1 MPDIPGYTIIRPIGS
16 GGSARVYLA
25 VQHNLNRRVALKLVR
40 GTLVADASFEERF
53 RREGRIIAQLNHP
66 HIIPVYDIGTHHDY
80 YYLAMEHLDG
90 GDLRSQAGRL
100 TTRTLLDAMIQV
112 TGALQAAHEQ
122 GFVHRDIKPANILFR
137 NPEQAVLTDFGIARK
152 TESLTRMTV
161 TGAML
166 GTPAYMS
173 PEQINGDTL
182 DGRADLYSLGVTLF
196 EMLCGYLPY
205 RGESMMSVALQHTQ
219 ADIPRLP
226 AAVSRFQK
234 LIDRLLAKNAA
245 DRISDAEA
253 LRTQLQGLR
262 DRERAS
268 PEALLSLW
276 PDKIP
281 PDDARYTVNTAM
293 LGAKKNRALKWL
305 AALAL
310 GALVLSAVLTKLF
323 QADPVPADDNVTRRE
338 QPQIPQAQAD
348 AITLTPEVIAPAP
361 ESSAEPAPEPAWRQT
376 LARAD
381 RLYHQG
387 QLIEPATDNALTLYR
402 QVLAQHPDNIAAAN
416 GARNILQRE
425 VTELEQLIQARS
437 LTQAE
442 QHLSTLRSL
451 WLDDPSLQALQER
464 IDETRQ
470 TIRAAELAAEL
481 AAAAAQRQQQI
492 DRHLQ
497 AATAAMIEGRYL
509 KPRADSAFYHFD
521 QIVRLQPGHSL
532 ATRGLA
538 QVKDAQTAGID
549 KAISDQQ
556 FDQAAALIDDLR
568 GIAPDTAALAGLV
581 ERLDAAR
588 NAFEQERI
596 RQQHIAAL
604 NRDIDQIQDRVE
616 RWQQSESE
624 ADVRSRVGDVL
635 VSDING
641 LLAQAPD
648 NSGLQRLLTQV
659 QNQLDRL
666 AAQQAPPVTEP
677 APRPVKKP
685 LIGGF

>member
-1 MPDIPGYTIIRPIGS
+1 MASPESIPDIPGYTIIRAIGS

-40 GTLVADASFEERF
+40 GTLIADASFEERF

-100 TTRTLLDAMIQV
+100 TLQALLDVMIQV

-152 TESLTRMTV
+152 TESLTQMTV

-173 PEQINGDTL
+173 PEQINGDAL

-226 AAVSRFQK
+226 AAVSHFQK
-234 LIDRLLAKNAA
+234 LIDRLLAKNTD
-245 DRISDAEA
+245 DRISDAQI
-253 LRTQLQGLR
+253 LRSQLQGLQ
-262 DRERAS
+262 DREKSS
-268 PEALLSLW
+268 PEVLQSLW

-281 PDDARYTVNTAM
+281 PGDASYTLGTATH
-293 LGAKKNRALKWL
+293 GAKKTSAGKWV
-305 AALAL
+305 AATVII
-310 GALVLSAVLTKLF
+310 ALVLGFVLTNPF
-323 QADPVPADDNVTRRE
+323 RPQAIPAGDQTRNTD
-338 QPQIPQAQAD
+338 QQIPQAQAD
-348 AITLTPEVIAPAP
+348 AAAPVPDVIAPPPA
-361 ESSAEPAPEPAWRQT
+361 PAPEPAWLRT

-381 RLYHQG
+381 RLYQQG
-387 QLIEPATDNALTLYR
+387 QLIEPAKDNALMLYR
-402 QVLAQHPDNIAAAN
+402 QVLEQDRDNIAAGN
-416 GARNILQRE
+416 GERNILQRE
-425 VTELEQLIQARS
+425 VAKLEQLIQARS
-437 LTQAE
+437 LQQAE
-442 QHLSTLRSL
+442 QQLATLKAL
-451 WLDDPSLQALQER
+451 WLDDPSLQALQDR

-470 TIRAAELAAEL
+470 AIRAAELAT
-481 AAAAAQRQQQI
+481 AAAQRQQQI

-497 AATAAMIEGRYL
+497 AATAAMIEGHYL
-509 KPRADSAFYHFD
+509 KPGADSAFYHFD
-521 QIVRLQPGHSL
+521 QIVRLQPGHAL
-532 ATRGLA
+532 ATRGLE
-538 QVKDAQTAGID
+538 QVSDAQAASID

-556 FDQAAALIDDLR
+556 FDRAEALIAELR
-568 GIAPDTAALAGLV
+568 GIEPDHAALAGFV
-581 ERLDAAR
+581 DRLGAAR
-588 NAFEQERI
+588 SAFERERI
-596 RQQHIAAL
+596 QQQHIAAL

-624 ADVRSRVGDVL
+624 ADVRSRTGDVL
-635 VSDING
+635 VSNING
-641 LLAQAPD
+641 LLAKNPD
-648 NSGLQRLLTQV
+648 NSRLQLLLRQV
-659 QNQLDRL
+659 QDQLVIL
-666 AAQQAPPVTEP
+666 AAQQAPPVAEP
-677 APRPVKKP
+677 PPQPVKKP